1 MADETVD
8 ATQFAE
14 LRDIV
19 KQLTDAVSDLNI
31 GLRDHSRDNEALAGK
46 ITELKENNIEL
57 WRQVKDNTDD
67 VNLAHGKLRAY
78 KLAGFVGWTVTV
90 ALGSILY
97 GMVVWYISSF
107 VSRADA
113 DHDLLVR
120 GLTNQEYILRWIQ
133 QHEKRN
139 STSYNELQPRDS
151 WEHLPPQD
159 GSETAYPVLPFPG
172 TPLEKQPAWTELH
185 PNWKLP
191 LPVHDEP
198 TVWQASLHTG
208 AGSES

>member
-107 VSRADA
+107 VARADS

-139 STSYNELQPRDS
+139 STSYNDLQPRDG
-151 WEHLPPQD
+151 WEPLPPPS
-159 GSETAYPVLPFPG
+159 GSDTAYPVLPFPR
-172 TPLEKQPAWTELH
+172 TPMEEQPEKPELH
-185 PNWKLP
+185 SERVILVQ
-191 LPVHDEP
+191 VHDESP
-198 TVWQASLHTG
+198 VWKVTLS
-208 AGSES
+208 SDERS